1 MKQTYKT
8 KLKQLWFPPAFRLQ
22 EPDFTQEQ
30 LDVLEELIGLIQP
43 TLSRTETAFRD
54 EKLLM
59 AHFLVDLGTGIW
71 RIRRKVSGMK
81 RMPKELK
88 DAMFSLESTW
98 DSMTEGGVEVIDHIG
113 TIPPGREAKVV
124 EVRDVLGL
132 ESEQVIDA
140 IRPTIIL
147 KGELIQIGEV
157 IMGRPAVLPELHE
170 ELSPTTAGEKSAA
183 APGEPEV
190 ENVG

>member
-43 TLSRTETAFRD
+43 TLSRTEATFRD

-98 DSMTEGGVEVIDHIG
+98 DSMTEGGVEIIDHIG
-113 TIPPGREAKVV
+113 TIPPGKEAKVV
-124 EVRDVLGL
+124 EVREVPGL
-132 ESEQVIDA
+132 AGEQVIDA
-140 IRPTIIL
+140 IKPTITL
-147 KGELIQIGEV
+147 RGELIQIGEV
-157 IMGRPAVLPELHE
+157 IMGRPAVLPVLHE
-170 ELSPTTAGEKSAA
+170 ELSKPPVEETPAD

-190 ENVG
+190 ENIG